1 MKTIL
6 LNLFFVGMVFS
17 VAAQKNAPIN
27 PVVQPYCEVDKL
39 PADLKYLLI
48 NPDKIESVDVLKGEA
63 ALRLYGD
70 QAKDGAIIIKMK
82 PYTKLLGVN
91 DIFSKYNLSP
101 ADQQLRICINKV
113 LVNNPKLIVAEE
125 SEILKVEITSGSYT
139 IDPSNANSNERFINI
154 STANARKLA
163 M

>member
-6 LNLFFVGMVFS
+6 LNLFFVGLVFS
-17 VAAQKNAPIN
+17 VAAQQNARIN
-27 PVVQPYCEVDKL
+27 PVIQPYCEVDKL
-39 PADLKYLLI
+39 PADLKSLMI
-48 NPDKIESVDVLKGEA
+48 SPDKIESVDVLKGEA

-82 PYTKLLGVN
+82 PHTQLLGVN

-154 STANARKLA
+154 STANAAKVA